1 MSQQQNQKH
10 EEPRRPKPTIATKRT
25 FLKKGEG
32 IARFGMK
39 SKTDTKPTTLQEK
52 NSANNVM
59 ERKAPVT
66 RKTATVK
73 DFATVKQSAM
83 PAITE
88 TATVK
93 QRAMPKVNRSASVKL
108 SDRPQ
113 FDARKSKVSKS
124 IQQTAG
130 IWPLYLIKLS
140 ITKYNSGCRC
150 VCSPCH
156 PSTIQ

>member
-1 MSQQQNQKH
+1 LSQQQNQKH
-10 EEPRRPKPTIATKRT
+10 EEPRRPKTTIATKRT

-83 PAITE
+83 SAITE

-93 QRAMPKVNRSASVKL
+93 QKAIVNHSASGKL
-108 SDRPQ
+108 SSDRPQ
-113 FDARKSKVSKS
+113 FDARKSKVSKY

-130 IWPLYLIKLS
+130 ICPPLLNK
-140 ITKYNSGCRC
+140 T
-150 VCSPCH
+150 
-156 PSTIQ
+156 

>member
-1 MSQQQNQKH
+1 LSQQQNQKH

-83 PAITE
+83 PAIAE

-93 QRAMPKVNRSASVKL
+93 QRAIVNHSASGKL
-108 SDRPQ
+108 SDRSQ

-124 IQQTAG
+124 IHQTAG

-140 ITKYNSGCRC
+140 ITKYNLGSKL
-150 VCSPCH
+150 
-156 PSTIQ
+156 